1 MTVVAALI
9 DNEPLSQVVFVH
21 DYVQLVF
28 QDTTLSVYCSMSVA
42 LRRDSI
48 GWHGPGWCDALVALI
63 GQSVTS
69 VDYLPRDH
77 LRITFS
83 DTSVLRICLLAS
95 RATCDELFKIDRLG
109 SPTIVEQ
116 VA

>member
-28 QDTTLSVYCSMSVA
+28 QDTTLSVYCSMSVTSP
-42 LRRDSI
+42 RDNI

-63 GQSVTS
+63 GHSVSS
-69 VDYLPRDH
+69 VDYLPGDH

-83 DTSVLRICLLAS
+83 DASVLKMCLLAS
-95 RATCDELFKIDRLG
+95 RATSDELFKIDRLG
-109 SPTIVEQ
+109 VPTIVAQ

>member
-28 QDTTLSVYCSMSVA
+28 QDTTLSVYCSMSIA
-42 LRRDSI
+42 SPRDSI
-48 GWHGPGWCDALVALI
+48 GWRGPGWCDALVALI
-63 GQSVTS
+63 GQSVNS

-83 DTSVLRICLLAS
+83 DASVLRICLLAS
-95 RATCDELFKIDRLG
+95 RATSDELFKIDRLG
-109 SPTIVEQ
+109 SATIVEQ

>member
-9 DNEPLSQVVFVH
+9 DNEPLSQVVFVR

-69 VDYLPRDH
+69 VDYLPRSFEDY
-77 LRITFS
+77 LFRRQRS
-83 DTSVLRICLLAS
+83 QDMLAGL
-95 RATCDELFKIDRLG
+95 ACD
-109 SPTIVEQ
+109 V
-116 VA
+116 

>member
-28 QDTTLSVYCSMSVA
+28 QDTTLFGILLNVRSVVSRQHWMARSWLVRCV
-42 LRRDSI
+42 
-48 GWHGPGWCDALVALI
+48 LVALI
-63 GQSVTS
+63 GQSVNS

-77 LRITFS
+77 LGIH
-83 DTSVLRICLLAS
+83 LRRQRSQDMLAGL
-95 RATCDELFKIDRLG
+95 ACD
-109 SPTIVEQ
+109 V
-116 VA
+116 